1 MRFSIPLCVN
11 DICRLDAVCL
21 SLAVMPDRTVLIVY
35 RLIFFLPLLPHFTQS
50 DSKILSVFR
59 NSVIKKKKKSDNFV
73 KSSTFLSKKKSKT
86 FSPCS
91 GNHGSIFML
100 PATPNQSCVA
110 CLCLTRREWKIRF
123 IMCASIQCEME
134 REGITQTSPAHNC
147 ACNVEA

>member
-1 MRFSIPLCVN
+1 MPLCVN
-11 DICRLDAVCL
+11 VICSCRLDDVCL
-21 SLAVMPDRTVLIVY
+21 SLAVMPDRTVFVVY
-35 RLIFFLPLLPHFTQS
+35 RLIFSLSFLISPNQT
-50 DSKILSVFR
+50 
-59 NSVIKKKKKSDNFV
+59 V
-73 KSSTFLSKKKSKT
+73 KSYQFSEILLLKNKIRPFCEKFNLLKVRKKSKT
-86 FSPCS
+86 FSPSS

-100 PATPNQSCVA
+100 PASPNQSCVA